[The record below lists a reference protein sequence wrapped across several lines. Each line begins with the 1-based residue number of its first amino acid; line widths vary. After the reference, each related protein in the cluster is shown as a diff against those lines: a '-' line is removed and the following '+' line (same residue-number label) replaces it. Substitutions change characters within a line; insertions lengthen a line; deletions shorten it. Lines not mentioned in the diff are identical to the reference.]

1 MNHEVT
7 GKLCEVMLETPP
19 LQVLYVEDDPT
30 LRALFAEF
38 LGSAPSLDIAATAAT
53 ADEAITLV
61 RNETIDV
68 ALLDL
73 ALRQPESTPEGSVS
87 DTQKRRK
94 KKKAR

>member
-1 MNHEVT
+1 MALGDNVKARRGLPT
-7 GKLCEVMLETPP
+7 GQSERIVRAEGEPP
-19 LQVLYVEDDPT
+19 LRSQQ
-30 LRALFAEF
+30 
-38 LGSAPSLDIAATAAT
+38 
-53 ADEAITLV
+53 
-61 RNETIDV
+61 

>member
-1 MNHEVT
+1 MVRNLDRRVEVAVPILEPEL
-7 GKLCEVMLETPP
+7 KKRVVDEV
-19 LQVLYVEDDPT
+19 
-30 LRALFAEF
+30 
-38 LGSAPSLDIAATAAT
+38 LGSALGDNVKARRVLPSGQSERIMRTES
-53 ADEAITLV
+53 EAPL
-61 RNETIDV
+61 RSQQ